1 MCIKKDKVVNM
12 DYVLKDEQG
21 NIIDQSQNGQFAYL
35 HGANNI
41 IPGLEEALEGKAQGD
56 QVSVSIEPAKAY
68 GEHNP
73 QAVQQVPR
81 AQFPP
86 DIEIQPGMQFQTQAP
101 NGQVAVVTVAGVEGD
116 NVLLDTNH
124 PLAGKTLN
132 FEVTITD
139 VRDATEEEKRHGHAH
154 GPGGHQH

>member
-1 MCIKKDKVVNM
+1 MSIEKDKVVSMN
-12 DYVLKDEQG
+12 YVLKDDQG
-21 NIIDQSQNGQFAYL
+21 NVIDQSQDGQFAYL

-41 IPGLEEALEGKAQGD
+41 IPGLEEALEGKNTGD
-56 QVSVSIEPAKAY
+56 EITVSIEPAKAY

-73 QAVQQVPR
+73 EAVQRVPR
-81 AQFPP
+81 SQFPA

-101 NGQVAVVTVAGVEGD
+101 NGQIAVVTVAGVEGD
-116 NVLLDTNH
+116 EVLLDTNH

-139 VRDATEEEKRHGHAH
+139 VRDATEEEKAHGHVH
-154 GPGGHQH
+154 GAGGH